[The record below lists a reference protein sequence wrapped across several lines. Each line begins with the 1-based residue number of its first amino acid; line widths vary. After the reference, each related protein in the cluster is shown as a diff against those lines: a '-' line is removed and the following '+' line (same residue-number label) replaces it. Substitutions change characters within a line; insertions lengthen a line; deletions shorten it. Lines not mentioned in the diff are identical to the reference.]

1 MAATIRRNLVLREYD
16 IKKTPQ
22 GGQTI
27 FSIKF
32 IKRNGELVFM
42 PKAVA
47 CGLNT
52 NMKENRLRGVLPVD
66 AGGEGIGHP
75 TPVNID
81 AIVEW
86 NGYPVEL

>member
-1 MAATIRRNLVLREYD
+1 MATTIRRNLILREYD
-16 IKKTPQ
+16 VKENPQ
-22 GGQTI
+22 GRQTV

-47 CGLNT
+47 CGLT
-52 NMKENRLRGVLPVD
+52 VNMKENRLRGVLPVD
-66 AGGEGIGHP
+66 AQGNGIGHP

-86 NGYPVEL
+86 NGNTVTL

>member
-1 MAATIRRNLVLREYD
+1 MASTIRRNLVLREYD
-16 IKKTPQ
+16 VKHTPA
-22 GGQTI
+22 GLQTV

-32 IKRNGELVFM
+32 IKRNGERVFM

-47 CGLNT
+47 CGLSS
-52 NMKENRLRGVLPVD
+52 NMKDNRMRGVLPVD
-66 AGGEGIGHP
+66 AQGNGIGHP

-86 NGYPVEL
+86 NGHQVVM